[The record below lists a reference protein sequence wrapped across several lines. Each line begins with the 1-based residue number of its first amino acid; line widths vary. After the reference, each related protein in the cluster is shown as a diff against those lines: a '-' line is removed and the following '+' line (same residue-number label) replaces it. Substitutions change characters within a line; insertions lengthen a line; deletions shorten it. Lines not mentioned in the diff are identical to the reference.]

1 MWVINNECPV
11 MALKSK
17 ELGIVKSQM
26 GKLFFIL
33 FIIPFIFAWNS
44 PIFSS
49 FFFCLQWLQ
58 RLCELCKNYV
68 LFLYLFFVPIPLFS
82 LMCVVCENYVEI
94 CTKLAYTHTNKSIDN
109 FLQIRKKKFRIYLDW
124 MKCRDLLAHKSE
136 IYKRTWMWKE
146 IFDELWWLMWLILCR
161 RTGKNDQTSSRIKI
175 LITDTIKL

>member
-1 MWVINNECPV
+1 MWVMYNECPV

-26 GKLFFIL
+26 GKLFFFLL

-44 PIFSS
+44 PTFSS
-49 FFFCLQWLQ
+49 FFFCH
-58 RLCELCKNYV
+58 CSKDCMNCAKITC
-68 LFLYLFFVPIPLFS
+68 FFFIFFSASLPFS

-94 CTKLAYTHTNKSIDN
+94 CTELAYTHTNKSIDN

-175 LITDTIKL
+175 LNTDTIKL